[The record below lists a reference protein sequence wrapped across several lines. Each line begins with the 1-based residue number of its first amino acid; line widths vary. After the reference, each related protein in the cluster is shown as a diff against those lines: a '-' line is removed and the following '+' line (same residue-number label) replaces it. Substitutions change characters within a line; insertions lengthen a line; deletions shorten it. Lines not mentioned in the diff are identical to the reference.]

1 MKNTIKTI
9 ILSLLTVA
17 AATTSGQSSQ
27 GAKNWGTDTEFGY
40 YEQRIY
46 RGQVGATDAP
56 YVKVSSEIGTFQS
69 LSIIGS
75 VELVEDGDKDQLHA
89 SIGTAL
95 NTPIGVIDTSIVANK
110 TESSDLTLEFVGQYK
125 ASPFDLVD
133 TNLSLTVENG
143 SSAID
148 YSTQTIYTPALNI
161 SKTFTSSYFDLVLGG
176 EVGKSYGLDD
186 TFQYIQ
192 LYTRLETLIN
202 EEAYV
207 YVQFNWLDNDDVV
220 YDSTTFASSENFDSS
235 IQAGVSFKF

>member
-9 ILSLLTVA
+9 ILSLLTA
-17 AATTSGQSSQ
+17 AAVNGQ
-27 GAKNWGTDTEFGY
+27 GTRDVKNWSIDTEFGY
-40 YEQRIY
+40 YEQRISK
-46 RGQVGATDAP
+46 GQVSATDAP
-56 YVKVSSEIGTFQS
+56 YFKASSRLGKLHGLNIVG
-69 LSIIGS
+69 SIEVI
-75 VELVEDGDKDQLHA
+75 EDGEKDQLEA
-89 SIGTAL
+89 SLGTVFG
-95 NTPIGVIDTSIVANK
+95 TPIGDIGASLVASK
-110 TESSDLTLEFVGQYK
+110 TESSDLSLELVGQYK
-125 ASPFDLVD
+125 TSPFDLVD
-133 TNLSLTVENG
+133 ADFSLSVENG
-143 SSAID
+143 SGSID
-148 YSTQTIYTPALNI
+148 YSTQTIYTPTLNI